1 MEEMLDHLQRGFKW
15 AKMLAILESAAEA
28 AREQK
33 AQAYEEA
40 CACQSELRD
49 IRRNGKPRV
58 LY

>member
-33 AQAYEEA
+33 AQAYEDA
-40 CACQSELRD
+40 CVCQRELRD
-49 IRRNGKPRV
+49 IEENGKPRGM
-58 LY
+58 Y